1 MKGLLFLTQAAEN
14 VENTVVEHGD
24 SLYNMLHGVLEAFV
38 QYSVT
43 ILELLGT
50 IVIIVV
56 ALQAFY
62 KWFQKD
68 ATIKLTLAEG
78 LAFALELKLGAEILR
93 TVIVK
98 DMSELIQIGA
108 IIILRACLTFLIHW
122 EIKNEKAHTSH
133 E

>member
-1 MKGLLFLTQAAEN
+1 MFNWLLLTEAAGEVTQEVTTHGTDFYSMFHGFLET
-14 VENTVVEHGD
+14 
-24 SLYNMLHGVLEAFV
+24 FV

-50 IVIIVV
+50 IVILVV
-56 ALQAFY
+56 AAQAFY

-98 DMSELIQIGA
+98 DLKELVLIGA
-108 IIILRACLTFLIHW
+108 IIVLRACLTFLIHW
-122 EIKNEKAHTSH
+122 EIKNEKSHVSH

>member
-1 MKGLLFLTQAAEN
+1 MPGLLFLTQAAEN
-14 VENTVVEHGD
+14 AANGHGG
-24 SLYNMLHGVLEAFV
+24 SLYSMLHGLLETFV

-56 ALQAFY
+56 AAQAFY

-122 EIKNEKAHTSH
+122 EIKNEKAHANH

>member
-1 MKGLLFLTQAAEN
+1 MLGLFLSEV
-14 VENTVVEHGD
+14 VENAATTHND
-24 SLYNMLHGVLEAFV
+24 SMYTMLHGLLETFV

-62 KWFQKD
+62 KWCRKD
-68 ATIKLTLAEG
+68 QQIKLTLAEG
-78 LAFALELKLGAEILR
+78 LAFALELKLGGEILR

-98 DMSELIQIGA
+98 DIEELIQIGA

-122 EIKNEKAHTSH
+122 EIKNEKNHPEH

>member
-1 MKGLLFLTQAAEN
+1 MPGLLFLTQAAQNAGEQ
-14 VENTVVEHGD
+14 VAHTDGIY
-24 SLYNMLHGVLEAFV
+24 SMLHGLLETFV
-38 QYSVT
+38 NYSVT

-98 DMSELIQIGA
+98 DITELIQIGA

-122 EIKNEKAHTSH
+122 EIKNEKAHIEH